1 MIVLPHLF
9 KINLNKNK
17 LTMKR
22 TSFSVPAKSLGLL
35 GLAGLLT
42 FTACTEDPVNPTNK
56 LPAEEVPTTYN
67 FENASYSGQTARIQM
82 LNLLESTA
90 KSANDGTRVT
100 DDELLAI
107 FANTNKDLFGSEKD
121 IASKTNSASVAA
133 IEDYFTSIDTLSGNP
148 DNITGTRLYDQF
160 GVEPAQ
166 MIAKGLMGAL
176 LYYQSTAVY
185 LGDIKMDVDNLE
197 VTEGKGTKMQ
207 HHWDEAFGYFGAPV
221 DYLTNDGSS
230 ATDDPKTKTW
240 YWAKYA
246 VKRAGAVDVREEIFT
261 AFLEGRTAINN
272 HRIAL
277 LNEDTEA
284 QAAALAA
291 RDAAI
296 ATIRANWE
304 LLAAANVVHYINSSI
319 DDLEANNAGDFYH
332 HWSEGKAFLN
342 TLQHNPSK
350 TITNAE
356 LAELNDI
363 LGNNPKAAFA
373 EAETKGKLQA
383 ANDKLQQIFD
393 FTTPQMSNL

>member
-1 MIVLPHLF
+1 
-9 KINLNKNK
+9 
-17 LTMKR
+17 MKR

-35 GLAGLLT
+35 SLAGLLT
-42 FTACTEDPVNPTNK
+42 FTACTEDPVNPTK
-56 LPAEEVPTTYN
+56 QLPTEEVPATYN

-82 LNLLESTA
+82 LNLLEGTA

-107 FANTNKDLFGSEKD
+107 FANTSGPLFGSSKD
-121 IASKTNSASVAA
+121 IASKTNSVSVAE
-133 IEDYFTSIDTLSGNP
+133 IEGYFTSIDTLSGSQEY
-148 DNITGTRLYDQF
+148 IKEGRLYDQF

-185 LGDIKMDVDNLE
+185 LGDAKMDVDNLE

-230 ATDDPKTKTW
+230 ASDDPTTKTW

-246 VKRAGAVDVREEIFT
+246 VKRAEAVDVREELFT

-272 HRIAL
+272 HHIAL

-296 ATIRANWE
+296 ATIRASWE
-304 LLAAANVVHYINSSI
+304 RLAAANVVHYINSSI
-319 DDLEANNAGDFYH
+319 ADLEAGKEGDFYH

-342 TLQHNPSK
+342 TLQHNPAK
-350 TITNAE
+350 TVTNPE
-356 LAELNDI
+356 IVELNEL

-383 ANDKLQQIFD
+383 ANDKLQQIFG
-393 FTTPQMSNL
+393 FTVTEMSKL